1 MSKVKK
7 PCTVSLIKMTEDEN
21 KNDKVMSV
29 HPEVLQKSLQS
40 LIVRMKTDQKREKK
54 WGNRHVTEPDVKK
67 KKDEGKA
74 M

>member
-1 MSKVKK
+1 MKK

-54 WGNRHVTEPDVKK
+54 M
-67 KKDEGKA
+67 GKQA
-74 M
+74 CDRTRC